1 MEKIIEFYK
10 THKRPITLAALGI
23 LVLSIP
29 IIVSQVLKQ
38 QDIRQRASTGAA
50 VTLSLSP
57 SSKQVSKGE
66 EFDLVLTMNPNGNDI
81 SAIDGYIEY
90 NSSKLELKKTTA
102 GSNYIVI
109 NGVSPQQQITTR
121 LQRITLINQT
131 STPISGENVA
141 AVTFRFQALGTGS
154 TTIGFGQQISVK
166 LAASGISG
174 NIPVTGLP
182 GVANITVVDTNTTP
196 TPTLTPTV
204 TGNPTPTCTPGDF
217 NGNCPTPT
225 PTLTPT
231 PTATPTPTSGPS
243 VTPTTPKTPTPTPV
257 LGQNDVGIKIE
268 YTLPGIGTNTS
279 GGQNNNP
286 QAFGRNT
293 EIEVIDGDA
302 ILAKETVAFYING
315 KYEASVNLGPIPA
328 KPYLVKI
335 RTTNSL
341 RKVLPVIVNLAKAVY
356 TPTSTVELITGDI
369 DSAHDNELNL
379 ADYNA
384 MLDCTNSRDNCTAA
398 IKSRAD
404 INDDGLVD
412 SIDLSILYTGF
423 SRRKGD

>member
-1 MEKIIEFYK
+1 MEKIIAFYK

-38 QDIRQRASTGAA
+38 QDIRQRASTGAP
-50 VTLSLSP
+50 VTLSFSP
-57 SSKQVSKGE
+57 SSKTVNKGE
-66 EFDLVLTMNPNGNDI
+66 DFELTLTMDTKGNDI
-81 SAIDGYIEY
+81 SAIDGVLEY
-90 NSSKLELKKTTA
+90 NSTKFELIGTKAHESYTLIDGA
-102 GSNYIVI
+102 NS
-109 NGVSPQQQITTR
+109 QQSTTR
-121 LQRITLINQT
+121 LQRIILINQT
-131 STPISGENVA
+131 STPISGENVN
-141 AVTFRFQALGTGS
+141 VVIFKFKALDTGS
-154 TTIGFGQQISVK
+154 MAIAFSHQVAVK
-166 LAASGISG
+166 IAASGISG

-243 VTPTTPKTPTPTPV
+243 VTPTPPKTPTPTPV